1 MAGLLLTGD
10 KLENGHYTVI
20 SEVGVGGMG
29 IVYRCRDELLLRD
42 VAIKI
47 LLPELTTNRR
57 NHEVFWQEAR
67 LAAQLEHPNIVTIYD
82 IGVEDRQGK
91 PHYYL
96 AMEFLP
102 GGNLAK
108 RLNRGALPLEQC
120 LNWMQQL
127 AAGLGF
133 AHKRGVVHQDIK
145 SDNIFITKAGDLK
158 IGDFGLAKLLVG
170 KVHYNAG
177 TKGLGTP
184 AYMSPELCRGD
195 AQDHRS
201 DIYSLG
207 VLFFEMATGQLPFQ
221 ASGMIEM
228 AMKHSNAP
236 VPSARRINAE
246 IPEPLDRMIRK
257 MMYKTADGRYQTTMD
272 ILGVVEELIFERRM
286 SNRGLREAAAAERE
300 SPPAPKKA
308 GRKKAA
314 KTADK
319 LPSVERLVVTLKDG
333 SAGKAPSD
341 AKARPGS
348 TAIASVTPTPPTSMR
363 LSPAVHRSSM
373 TPAQRISGAKPTEFL
388 SVKGLAALD
397 LRWTFKSNGPI
408 GWSASPV
415 MDEEEEVLYV
425 ASADGYLY
433 ALAADSGECLWSY
446 LTGAP
451 IVAAPSITEDKVVV
465 VSANGTVSAV
475 SVDDGSVQ
483 WTFKSNRTVV
493 ATPLVHDDLIV
504 IAGFDGHIQAISHKD
519 GKEGWQQDLKE
530 PVAAQLEARGRQIF
544 LGTKAG
550 SFFSV
555 DASTGERIWNHRAEG
570 AIVSGS
576 TVSANSVFFGTKRGV
591 FQALMT
597 ETGQLIWQNDTERPI
612 TSRNVVF
619 FDSVLFANQNK
630 TLYCLSRDS
639 GELLWRSGVRGT
651 TLANLLLHGDSVL
664 TASREGWLQS
674 FALDTGE
681 VQWQRELG
689 RCLEATP
696 LLTATMMFVPT
707 VEGDVLAYS
716 FTEAGL
722 APS

>member
-1 MAGLLLTGD
+1 MAGILLTGD

-20 SEVGVGGMG
+20 TEVGVGGMG
-29 IVYRCRDELLLRD
+29 VVYRCRDELLLRD

-82 IGVEDRQGK
+82 IGVEDRKGK

-96 AMEFLP
+96 AMEYLP
-102 GGNLAK
+102 GGNLAN
-108 RLNRGALPLEQC
+108 RLSRGALPMEQC

-170 KVHYNAG
+170 KVHYNAS

-207 VLFFEMATGQLPFQ
+207 VLFFEMVTGQLPFQ

-236 VPSARRINAE
+236 VPSARRINGE
-246 IPEPLDRMIRK
+246 IPDALDRMIRK
-257 MMYKTADGRYQTTMD
+257 MMYKTPDGRYQTTMD
-272 ILGVVEELIFERRM
+272 ILSVVEELIFERRM
-286 SNRGLREAAAAERE
+286 SHRGRRDAAASAGASE
-300 SPPAPKKA
+300 SAANPPPKKA

-319 LPSVERLVVTLKDG
+319 LPSADRLILTLKDG
-333 SAGKAPSD
+333 SADLAAAE
-341 AKARPGS
+341 AKSRPAS
-348 TAIASVTPTPPTSMR
+348 TAVASI
-363 LSPAVHRSSM
+363 
-373 TPAQRISGAKPTEFL
+373 TPAQRISGARPTEFL

-415 MDEEEEVLYV
+415 LDAEEEVLYI
-425 ASADGYLY
+425 ASADGHLY
-433 ALAADSGECLWSY
+433 ALEADSGELLWSY
-446 LTGAP
+446 LSGAP
-451 IVAAPSITEDKVVV
+451 IVAAASIIENKVIV
-465 VSANGTVSAV
+465 VSANGTVSALAI
-475 SVDDGSVQ
+475 DDGSVL

-493 ATPLVHDDLIV
+493 ATPLLDGDQII
-504 IAGFDGHIQAISHKD
+504 IAGFDGKIQAIAHKD
-519 GKEGWQQDLKE
+519 GKPGWQQDVKE
-530 PVAAQLEARGRQIF
+530 PVAVQPEQRGQQLF

-550 SFFSV
+550 SFFCL
-555 DASTGERIWNHRAEG
+555 DASTGAPIWNYRADG
-570 AIVSGS
+570 AIVSGA
-576 TVSANSVFFGTKRGV
+576 TVSANSVFFGTRNGV
-591 FQALMT
+591 FHALMT
-597 ETGQLIWQNDTERPI
+597 DSGQLIWQSATERAI
-612 TSRNVVF
+612 TSKNVVF

-630 TLYCLSRDS
+630 MLYCLNRDS
-639 GELLWRSGVRGT
+639 GELLWRSVVRGT
-651 TLANLLLHGDSVL
+651 TLASLVVYGDSVL

-681 VQWQRELG
+681 AQWQRELG

-716 FTEAGL
+716 FTEASL
-722 APS
+722 TSS